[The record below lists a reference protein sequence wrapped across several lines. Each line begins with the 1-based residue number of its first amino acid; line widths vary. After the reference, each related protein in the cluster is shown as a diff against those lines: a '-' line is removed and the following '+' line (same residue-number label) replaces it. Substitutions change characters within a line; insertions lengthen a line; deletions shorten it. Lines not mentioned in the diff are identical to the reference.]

1 MFFCIFSSVIQSVLF
16 PLLLL
21 FSWEVFVSFL
31 FQLINDSNQMRGC
44 KPVNELHPSSQQ
56 LTMTTSSCICTEKKS
71 PPSPESWDYPEWKDG
86 ADNIKVFQRNGYFV
100 VRGLISE
107 EEIEDTKS
115 AITGIVQKWFQQ
127 LKSKDATEEKDWE
140 EIANRLDKQ

>member
-1 MFFCIFSSVIQSVLF
+1 MST
-16 PLLLL
+16 
-21 FSWEVFVSFL
+21 
-31 FQLINDSNQMRGC
+31 SN
-44 KPVNELHPSSQQ
+44 
-56 LTMTTSSCICTEKKS
+56 CICTEKKS

-86 ADNIKVFQRNGYFV
+86 VDNIKVFQRNGYFV

-115 AITGIVQKWFQQ
+115 AITGIVQKWFHQ

-140 EIANRLDKQ
+140 EIANRLGRQWYESLTLPLCSDYQLFKELMQRKTMSSLLGGCSGWLFMTSSLLSSVIIQRFFLS